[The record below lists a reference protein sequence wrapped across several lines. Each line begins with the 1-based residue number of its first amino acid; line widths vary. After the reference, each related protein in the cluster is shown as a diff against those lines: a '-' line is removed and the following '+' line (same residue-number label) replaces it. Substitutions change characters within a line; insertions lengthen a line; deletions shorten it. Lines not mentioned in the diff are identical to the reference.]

1 MGYVIA
7 LAGKGGTGKTTI
19 AALIIRALKEK
30 KLGSVLAID
39 ADPNSNLGEV
49 LGVPAGDNLG
59 AILDQ
64 ISADPNKVPAGMAKE
79 RFIQHQV
86 QTTIQEEDGFD
97 LLSMGKPE
105 GPGCYCYVNNVLR
118 GLMIKLIKDYDYI
131 VVDNEAGLEHLS
143 RRTSRFADILIVV
156 SDASSVGLKSAKR
169 IIELVN
175 TLKFEVKKSF
185 LLINRFNKNIP
196 EDKIKETGLEYL
208 GNLPLEPQIEEL
220 SLQGRSIFDLKS
232 DAQILTALSLILS
245 NSPLLVGGARGG
257 GD

>member
-19 AALIIRALKEK
+19 AALIVRALKEK
-30 KLGSVLAID
+30 KIGSVLAID

-49 LGVPAGDNLG
+49 LGVKVNDFVGTILDNLPM
-59 AILDQ
+59 
-64 ISADPNKVPAGMAKE
+64 DPNKIPAGMTKE

-86 QTTIQEEDGFD
+86 QAAIQEEDGFD

-118 GLMIKLIKDYDYI
+118 GLMTKLIKDYDYI

-143 RRTSRFADILIVV
+143 RRTSRVADILIIV

-169 IIELVN
+169 IIELASS
-175 TLKFEVKKSF
+175 LKFEVKKSF
-185 LLINRFNKNIP
+185 LLINRFNKDIRI
-196 EDKIKETGLEYL
+196 DKIKETGLEHL
-208 GNLPLEPQIEEL
+208 GNLPFDPDIEES
-220 SLQGRSIFDLKS
+220 SLQGGSVFDLKS
-232 DAQILTALSLILS
+232 DARVLTALSLL
-245 NSPLLVGGARGG
+245 
-257 GD
+257 GDKIWLHN